1 MVEWIRSILS
11 FDTKKKDRQISSSF
25 SMHSMQIDFV
35 LSLFLFSVFFPL
47 IPQCLVM
54 ANVINF
60 LLKNKNKI
68 TDLDV
73 GHATKIIVI

>member
-1 MVEWIRSILS
+1 
-11 FDTKKKDRQISSSF
+11 
-25 SMHSMQIDFV
+25 MHSMQIDFV

-54 ANVINF
+54 PNVINF

-73 GHATKIIVI
+73 GHVTKIIVIYCEDVNLIVTW